1 MTGILGKKIGMT
13 QIYSEEGKR
22 LNVTVIEAGPCPVLA
37 IRQNKV
43 QLGFI
48 AAPEK
53 KLKKPELGYFKK
65 LNIKLTKGKIYMD
78 NIFLLHA
85 NICKTLANPRRLEI
99 IAALQDEEFT
109 ATQLT
114 QKIKISKANL
124 SQHMSILIEK
134 GVVLS
139 RREGINV
146 FYKLSDERITKACDL
161 MREVLIKNLEKN
173 NYLLKDIQNLKENK
187 I

>member
-1 MTGILGKKIGMT
+1 
-13 QIYSEEGKR
+13 
-22 LNVTVIEAGPCPVLA
+22 
-37 IRQNKV
+37 
-43 QLGFI
+43 
-48 AAPEK
+48 
-53 KLKKPELGYFKK
+53 
-65 LNIKLTKGKIYMD
+65 MD
-78 NIFLLHA
+78 NIFLLQA
-85 NICKTLANPRRLEI
+85 NIAKTLANPRRLEI
-99 IAALQDEEFT
+99 IAALRNEEFT

-134 GVVLS
+134 GIVFS

-146 FYKLSDERITKACDL
+146 FYRLSDERITKACDL
-161 MREVLIKNLEKN
+161 IKEVIIKNLEKN

>member
-1 MTGILGKKIGMT
+1 
-13 QIYSEEGKR
+13 
-22 LNVTVIEAGPCPVLA
+22 
-37 IRQNKV
+37 
-43 QLGFI
+43 
-48 AAPEK
+48 
-53 KLKKPELGYFKK
+53 
-65 LNIKLTKGKIYMD
+65 MD

-99 IAALQDEEFT
+99 ISALREDELT

-124 SQHMSILIEK
+124 SQHMSILIQA

-139 RREGINV
+139 RREGLNV

-161 MREVLIKNLEKN
+161 IREVLIKNLEQSKHI
-173 NYLLKDIQNLKENK
+173 LKDIQDSNK
-187 I
+187 Y

>member
-1 MTGILGKKIGMT
+1 M
-13 QIYSEEGKR
+13 
-22 LNVTVIEAGPCPVLA
+22 N
-37 IRQNKV
+37 
-43 QLGFI
+43 
-48 AAPEK
+48 
-53 KLKKPELGYFKK
+53 
-65 LNIKLTKGKIYMD
+65 

-99 IAALQDEEFT
+99 IAALRDDELN

-114 QKIKISKANL
+114 QKVGISKANL
-124 SQHMSILIEK
+124 SQHMSILIQK

-161 MREVLIKNLEKN
+161 MREVLIKNLEQNKN
-173 NYLLKDIQNLKENK
+173 ILKDIKNSNK
-187 I
+187 Y

>member
-1 MTGILGKKIGMT
+1 
-13 QIYSEEGKR
+13 
-22 LNVTVIEAGPCPVLA
+22 
-37 IRQNKV
+37 
-43 QLGFI
+43 
-48 AAPEK
+48 
-53 KLKKPELGYFKK
+53 
-65 LNIKLTKGKIYMD
+65 MD
-78 NIFLLHA
+78 DIFLLHA

-99 IAALQDEEFT
+99 IAALRNDEFT

-124 SQHMSILIEK
+124 SQHMGILIEK
-134 GVVLS
+134 GVVFS
-139 RREGINV
+139 RREGVNV

-173 NYLLKDIQNLKENK
+173 NYLLKDMQNLKEKK